1 MIQHLLKSID
11 IVLSLKN
18 EVDRTSF
25 SKYYTYTVEIK
36 NLNILID
43 GKSFLEVSIK
53 DKKETYEKIVE
64 MSKNNDYTTDNLLD
78 YEYFSKHCKLIPID
92 LSKKIE
98 LEKTDLK

>member
-25 SKYYTYTVEIK
+25 AKYYTYTVEIK